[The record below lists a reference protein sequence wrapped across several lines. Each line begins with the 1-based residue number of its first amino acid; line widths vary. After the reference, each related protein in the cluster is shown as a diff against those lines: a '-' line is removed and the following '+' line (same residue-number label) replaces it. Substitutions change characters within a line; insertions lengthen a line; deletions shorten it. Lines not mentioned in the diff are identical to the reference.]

1 MGGLLYVLL
10 VGDLPEVVHDHD
22 AQQRDDGSQ
31 DNQCIYNMHCRDC
44 GGLTAFVDDST
55 YQTSAPNSEELSEK
69 LTKEYTKLATYM
81 GDTGLVINSEKT
93 HLIVMGADKNR
104 KKREN
109 VKVETG
115 TITITP
121 VPSEK
126 LLGLNIHESLKF
138 SEHCRDN
145 ENSLFKKLIP
155 RMNALKKLSR
165 NASFKTRLMVAN
177 ATIMSTMVYMMPVWG
192 GTEEYIIK
200 AAQVIQNRAA
210 RLVTKLSWYTPQ
222 RILLKQTNWLSIR
235 QLIAYHTI
243 LQLWRAKKNMEPKY
257 IFSNI
262 NRKPNYRTRSVA
274 AGVPNTEG
282 YFRGEHFT

>member
-1 MGGLLYVLL
+1 M
-10 VGDLPEVVHDHD
+10 
-22 AQQRDDGSQ
+22 
-31 DNQCIYNMHCRDC
+31 
-44 GGLTAFVDDST
+44 
-55 YQTSAPNSEELSEK
+55 
-69 LTKEYTKLATYM
+69 
-81 GDTGLVINSEKT
+81 
-93 HLIVMGADKNR
+93 
-104 KKREN
+104 
-109 VKVETG
+109 KVETG
-115 TITITP
+115 TIAITP
-121 VPSEK
+121 VSSEK

-192 GTEEYIIK
+192 GTEDYIIK

-210 RLVTKLSWYTPQ
+210 RLVTKLSWFTPQ
-222 RILLKQTNWLSIR
+222 RILLNQTNWLSIR

-243 LQLWRAKKNMEPKY
+243 LQLWRARKNKEPKY

-274 AGVPNTEG
+274 AGVPDAEG
-282 YFRGEHFT
+282 YFQIPSTQKASTKKGIMTRGPTLWNTLPMELRTYQGSLQIFKKKLRTWIKNNLEP